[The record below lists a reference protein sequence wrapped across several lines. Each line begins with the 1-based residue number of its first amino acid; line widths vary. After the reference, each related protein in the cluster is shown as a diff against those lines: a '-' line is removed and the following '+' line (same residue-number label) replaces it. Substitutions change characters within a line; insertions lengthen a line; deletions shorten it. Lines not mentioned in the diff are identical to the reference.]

1 MKKGCNKPGTDL
13 YFQQVQFS
21 GGHRGSCGQQA
32 ARLSGEMH
40 EQSG

>member
-1 MKKGCNKPGTDL
+1 MEKICNKRASGL

-21 GGHRGSCGQQA
+21 GGHSGCCGQQA